1 MACFQTLEHE
11 RSWEGWRVG
20 IGNWLVTSRLVFLLC
35 RETNVTKVKVVS
47 EFGSGFIALGFW
59 TFFLNR
65 CIYLLD
71 WFWISEHEVIL
82 DSTLITLCISLGC
95 VFLGVLVFTRS
106 THLAIIV
113 MTIVMTIVVG
123 LLFFMVIATWLKSPK
138 VFSLH
143 EFSIARIFYTWIRFI
158 LGVFF
163 DDYCIILNQIWQVWQ
178 MYLVACFPSIVKR
191 LCFSAVLPI
200 CSDHELVHRRHRSPI
215 PHRFCGFRGG
225 LLPPFVTVSDLNIQ
239 ENHTTSGMGKTWNLK
254 LECPITG
261 SYISE
266 LSEINSNLIC
276 WRWWLSWGRI
286 NTIPATSLTSR
297 RRMMRKKRC
306 HLNTPRG
313 QTQSYILVYY
323 DT

>member
-20 IGNWLVTSRLVFLLC
+20 IGNWLVTSRLVFLICTC

-59 TFFLNR
+59 TFFLDR

-143 EFSIARIFYTWIRFI
+143 EFSIARIFYTWMRFI

-191 LCFSAVLPI
+191 LETAQFCQFAQIMNWSIGAIEVLSLIVFVGFAVDYCLHLSQSQTWI
-200 CSDHELVHRRHRSPI
+200 SKKITHGLEWAKHEIS
-215 PHRFCGFRGG
+215 
-225 LLPPFVTVSDLNIQ
+225 S
-239 ENHTTSGMGKTWNLK
+239 WNVQ
-254 LECPITG
+254 ING

-266 LSEINSNLIC
+266 INSQLIC
-276 WRWWLSWGRI
+276 WRWRLSWGRI

-306 HLNTPRG
+306 HLNTPR
-313 QTQSYILVYY
+313 TQSYIYIY
-323 DT
+323 